1 MFITGGNK
9 RLKKHIII
17 AGVPRAGKST
27 ISQEISKRYG
37 YQHISMDS
45 VIAGIERVFPETG
58 VDSDANVPELD
69 NLYYI
74 SNKIALFIR
83 AMMDSGEYE
92 ELDYGMVIDV
102 YQLLPQDYVKNID
115 QSICDIFYF
124 VTADVTPEERFEI
137 LKKYDTLKD
146 YTFYKSD
153 DENKSDC
160 ISIVE
165 ISKVLKE
172 QCEQYKL
179 PCFETSRKR
188 NTIIDEFIKSI
199 Q

>member
-1 MFITGGNK
+1 M
-9 RLKKHIII
+9 KKHIII
-17 AGVPRAGKST
+17 SGVPRAGKST
-27 ISQEISKRYG
+27 VSQEISKRYG

-45 VIAGIERVFPETG
+45 VIAGIESVFPETG
-58 VDSDANVPELD
+58 IDSDSNVPPID
-69 NLYYI
+69 NLFQI
-74 SNKIALFIR
+74 SKKIAPFIR

-102 YQLLPQDYVKNID
+102 YQLLPQDYVKYID
-115 QSICDIFYF
+115 KSICDIFYF
-124 VTADVTPEERFEI
+124 ITADVTPEERFVM
-137 LKKYDTLKD
+137 LKNYDTSKD
-146 YTFYKSD
+146 YTFYKTD

-165 ISKVLKE
+165 ISKLLKE
-172 QCEQYKL
+172 QCTQFEL

-188 NTIIDEFIKSI
+188 TTVIDEFIKSI